1 LINSKDVIRMKIPY
15 PSIHSGLAVK
25 SHMYICKTAASPLHE
40 FVKCQTLK
48 PKMIGSKLTK
58 HYCDEFPN
66 SSRNPFQHATRIDCD
81 KLFITNGVQYHS
93 KMRTN
98 KRPNV
103 SQSLFSDVLSELAKD
118 GYIKKHLDE
127 QKLQELNPLI
137 SKIEV

>member
-1 LINSKDVIRMKIPY
+1 
-15 PSIHSGLAVK
+15 
-25 SHMYICKTAASPLHE
+25 
-40 FVKCQTLK
+40 
-48 PKMIGSKLTK
+48 
-58 HYCDEFPN
+58 
-66 SSRNPFQHATRIDCD
+66 
-81 KLFITNGVQYHS
+81 
-93 KMRTN
+93 MRTN